1 MAFYNFLYNY
11 GFLADWKK
19 KNPNVPYKEILINL
33 DMSDYGT
40 LVKWFNGTT
49 MMPLGQLMRFCN
61 AYTVPITAF
70 FLDEKAKQG
79 DVIPPIFRTAQICP
93 TGGWPSQERN
103 GIKVRDPRTSDHQTS
118 VLPSYVQRPMR
129 RPVYQLE
136 HFEPDPY
143 DEMIGEGKHPAYGTN
158 NPNTQGQQ
166 NAQRHTNA
174 QGRANAQGQ
183 ANATQEADTNTPP
196 NTETTASNSINPPT
210 PMSPGTCA
218 SSAVNLNHPSYG
230 INGIPVVPPE
240 CPISARERMKYL
252 DTISKLTDRVLE
264 LSRETM
270 DLKQRLLRAE
280 HPEAFDPRHPD
291 IIM

>member
-1 MAFYNFLYNY
+1 MAYYNFVYNY
-11 GFLADWKK
+11 GFLSDWKK

-33 DMSDYGT
+33 NMADYGT
-40 LVKWFNGTT
+40 LMKWFNGTT

-61 AYTVPITAF
+61 AYTVPLTAF

-93 TGGWPSQERN
+93 TGGWPAQERN

-118 VLPSYVQRPMR
+118 VLPQYVQRPMR

-136 HFEPDPY
+136 HIEPDPY
-143 DEMIGEGKHPAYGTN
+143 DEMIGEGRHTAYCAN
-158 NPNTQGQQ
+158 NPNAQRQPNAQGQ
-166 NAQRHTNA
+166 TNA
-174 QGRANAQGQ
+174 QGQPNAIQGDDANIPSSAGSM
-183 ANATQEADTNTPP
+183 
-196 NTETTASNSINPPT
+196 ASNVVNPPT
-210 PMSPGTCA
+210 PMSPGTFA